1 MKQQQHHENEPTLFQ
16 SILFYVFLMLLLL
29 LSIYLSILLFAG
41 EPIAKHKAKSSVN
54 IKQGCLYYI
63 GNFNKNMAHSG
74 RINNEKTGTTLH
86 SMQIKSFP
94 AYYKNVVE
102 FDLQKINVCY
112 KIKYVLVDFNIFTN
126 YSFLRYYYIYD
137 YID

>member
-1 MKQQQHHENEPTLFQ
+1 MRRQQHDEHEPTLLQ
-16 SILFYVFLMLLLL
+16 SILFYGFLTFLLL
-29 LSIYLSILLFAG
+29 LSVYLFILLFAG

-63 GNFNKNMAHSG
+63 GNFNKHMAYSG
-74 RINNEKTGTTLH
+74 RINNEKTGITLH
-86 SMQIKSFP
+86 SMQIKNFP